1 MNRQNS
7 FNAVS
12 AETKVVK
19 AGDEAAIALM
29 RRAYHDIYVPAFP
42 IEDERDS
49 LEKIESRLQ
58 NPVNGVKRVILLAG
72 KHLDDPAK
80 AQVYGISIAY
90 YYSTHQAG
98 LLAYNAIAPEYQQM
112 GLGRLMVQGRIKG
125 LEALAAES
133 GQTLKSVIIEV
144 NDPAK
149 VKPEDDSMDPAK
161 RVALFEKWGARK
173 IPVPY
178 AQPALAQG
186 QEKCHTV
193 MLMAYPLEGKY
204 PQAEGVKAFVEGI
217 YAANNNGPVDY
228 RADPDF
234 RATQAAID
242 AWGGFG
248 PDAAVLPA
256 AQPDSAPAASTRPSA
271 APPPAPP
278 KPKK

>member
-1 MNRQNS
+1 MSVQNS

-12 AETKVVK
+12 AETKLVK
-19 AGDEAAIALM
+19 AGDEHAIALM

-42 IEDERDS
+42 IENERDS

-72 KHLDDPAK
+72 KNLDDPQK
-80 AQVYGISIAY
+80 AEVYGISIAY

-98 LLAYNAIAPEYQQM
+98 LLAYVAIAPEYQQM

-125 LEALAAES
+125 LEALAADS

-149 VKPEDDSMDPAK
+149 VRPEDDSMDPAK

-178 AQPALAQG
+178 VQPALAEG

-193 MLMAYPLEGKY
+193 MLMAYPLGGQY

-228 RADPDF
+228 PEDPDF
-234 RATQAAID
+234 RSTQAAID
-242 AWGGFG
+242 SWGGFG

-256 AQPDSAPAASTRPSA
+256 AKPDSAPISA
-271 APPPAPP
+271 ARSPVSPAAPGS
-278 KPKK
+278 KPKN